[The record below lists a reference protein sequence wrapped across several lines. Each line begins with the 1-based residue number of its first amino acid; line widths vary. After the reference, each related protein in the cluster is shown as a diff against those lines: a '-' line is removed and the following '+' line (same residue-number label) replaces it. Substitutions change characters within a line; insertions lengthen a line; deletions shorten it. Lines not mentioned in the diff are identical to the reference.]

1 MRWSMEGNGE
11 WLANECDVALK
22 RNKVWCSTAQWELPC
37 TRCCCGLLKT
47 GMYQFEPKGFVFVF
61 LLRDFVFDFFSHRVS
76 LCNLYWPRTHC
87 VAQSGPH
94 LEATLLLNFPRAG
107 ISGFIYSLGGFNFY
121 LPLYFTPVTW
131 IDKAMLQEAPERK
144 HTLRSIRQLKLQ
156 LTLDMWRGTFY
167 SNHTAWC
174 PSYKSDFLS
183 QVSVTSCL
191 SPGRNKKLR
200 EKKIMEWAILPS
212 ILK

>member
-1 MRWSMEGNGE
+1 MRTSVHPLLLWPIE
-11 WLANECDVALK
+11 D
-22 RNKVWCSTAQWELPC
+22 RNVPVWAQ
-37 TRCCCGLLKT
+37 
-47 GMYQFEPKGFVFVF
+47 GFCFCIFVRRLCF
-61 LLRDFVFDFFSHRVS
+61 WFFFSHRVS

-107 ISGFIYSLGGFNFY
+107 ISGFIYSHVGFNFY
-121 LPLYFTPVTW
+121 LPLYFTPLTW

-156 LTLDMWRGTFY
+156 LTLDMWRGSFY

-191 SPGRNKKLR
+191 SPGRNKKL
-200 EKKIMEWAILPS
+200 
-212 ILK
+212 